1 MSFNLS
7 DWALRHRSMVWYLII
22 VSLVAGVLAYRNLGR
37 EEDPSFTIKIMIITA
52 ILPGA
57 TAEETHEQVTD
68 RIEKKLQE
76 LPNLKFTRSETFP
89 GRALVYV
96 ELTPQTR
103 GPAVTQTWQK
113 IRNMMADIRPE
124 FPAEFAGFLFNDSF
138 GDVYGSI
145 YAFTT
150 DGFSPQEV
158 KTRVEKVRSA
168 VLTLKAAGKV
178 ELIGTQDPVVH
189 VEFSARKL
197 AALGLDQSEVL
208 GTLAA
213 QNAIVPSGVIRTG
226 DELLA
231 VRMSGRFADAEELA
245 AAPLRV
251 GDIFFRLS
259 DVATVTAGFAD
270 PPSALF
276 RYNGKPAVGLIIGM
290 KQGAN
295 ILEFGTE
302 LNALMERVAAELP
315 VGIELH
321 KVADQPKVVEDSVN
335 HFLRSLAEAV
345 AIVLLVS
352 FISLGWRAGFVVTLS
367 IPLVLALTFVILDAM
382 GVTLQRIS
390 LGALIIALGLLVD
403 DAMIAIETMIA
414 RLEAGDSI
422 GRAASHAWT
431 SIAFPMLSGTLVT
444 VAGFIPIGLNSSQ
457 AGEYTL
463 SLFYVIAISLMLSW
477 VVAVLFAPLIGATFL
492 PKAMPHHDSTP
503 GRLRRGFHVLLRG
516 AMRAKWLTVVL
527 TVALFGS
534 SIYGM
539 RFIEQQFFPASD
551 RPELLIDVN
560 LRQNSAIAATD
571 AAMAEL
577 DAWLAT
583 RPEAQYWTTYVGRSA
598 PRFLLSLDAPTPT
611 PFMGQIVVMTR
622 GLEDRNALRDALS
635 EHSAKMAG
643 VDVFTKLI
651 ELGPPVGKP
660 VQYRIMGPDRAALLG
675 EAQALAERLS
685 QDPRL
690 SNITIDEGE
699 PVRVARV
706 VLDQER
712 LRQLGLTQKDVAQA
726 LQTLFEGVTVT
737 ELRNGQTLVD
747 VVARGAEADRSSL
760 ASLSSLQLP
769 SPSGVPVPLLSFAK
783 LDWQMEPPVLHVRNR
798 VPTITVK
805 AAVVGHNQP
814 ATVTADLAPAIAA
827 QMANLPPGTTIE
839 PGGVAESSGESQ
851 APIVAVVPLMV
862 LVILT
867 LVMVQMQSFRLMFI
881 VLAVA
886 PLGLIG
892 VVAAMLPSG
901 QPLGFVA
908 ILGVL
913 ALVGILIR
921 NSLILMAE
929 VEELLEQGRSHWDA
943 LFEASDSRARPIL
956 LTAAAASLA
965 LVPISREVFWAPM
978 AFAMMGG
985 IIAGTLI
992 TLVFAPALYCVVFGV
1007 KPPPRPPQPEAEA
1020 LPESA

>member
-145 YAFTT
+145 YAFTS

-492 PKAMPHHDSTP
+492 PKAMPHHDNTP

-814 ATVTADLAPAIAA
+814 ATVTRDLAPAITA

-892 VVAAMLPSG
+892 VVVAMLPSG

-943 LFEASDSRARPIL
+943 LFETSDSRARPIL

-1007 KPPPRPPQPEAEA
+1007 KPPPRPPLPEPEA
-1020 LPESA
+1020 LPDSA

>member
-1 MSFNLS
+1 MKFNLS

-22 VSLVAGVLAYRNLGR
+22 VSLLAGVMAYRNLGR
-37 EEDPSFTIKIMIITA
+37 EEDPSFTIKIMIVTA
-52 ILPGA
+52 VLPGA
-57 TAEETHEQVTD
+57 TAEETREQVTD

-89 GRALVYV
+89 GRAVV
-96 ELTPQTR
+96 QIELTPETR
-103 GPAVTQTWQK
+103 GEAVTRTWQK
-113 IRNMMADIRPE
+113 VRNMMADIRPD
-124 FPAEFAGFLFNDSF
+124 FPAEFAGFYFNDSF

-145 YAFTT
+145 YAFTA

-158 KTRVEKVRSA
+158 KDRVEKVRSA

-197 AALGLDQSEVL
+197 AALGLDQAQVL

-213 QNAIVPSGVIRTG
+213 QNAIVPSGVIRTE
-226 DELLA
+226 DELVA

-251 GDIFFRLS
+251 GEIFFRLS
-259 DVATVTAGFAD
+259 DVATVRAGFED
-270 PPSALF
+270 PPGDLF

-302 LNALMERVAAELP
+302 LTALMDRIATELP

-321 KVADQPKVVEDSVN
+321 KVADQPRVVEESVN

-345 AIVLLVS
+345 AIVLIVS
-352 FISLGWRAGFVVTLS
+352 FVSLGWRAGLVVTMS
-367 IPLVLALTFVILDAM
+367 IPLVLALTFVILDGM

-422 GRAASHAWT
+422 AKAASHAWT

-492 PKAMPHHDSTP
+492 PKTMPHHDPTP
-503 GRLRRGFHVLLRG
+503 GLLRRAFHGLLRG
-516 AMRAKWLTVVL
+516 AMRAKWLTIVL
-527 TVALFGS
+527 TVTLFGTS
-534 SIYGM
+534 LYGM
-539 RFIEQQFFPASD
+539 RHIEQQFFPASD
-551 RPELLIDVN
+551 RPELLIDVTM
-560 LRQNSAIAATD
+560 RQNSAIAATD

-577 DAWLAT
+577 DQWLAT
-583 RPEAQYWTTYVGRSA
+583 RPEAAYWTTYVGRSS
-598 PRFLLSLDAPTPT
+598 PRFLLSLDAPTPV
-611 PFMGQIVVMTR
+611 PFIGQIVVMTK
-622 GLEDRNALRDALS
+622 GLEDRNALRAALA
-635 EHSAKMAG
+635 EHAAKLPG
-643 VDVFTKLI
+643 VDVFSKLI

-660 VQYRIMGPDRAALLG
+660 VQYRLMGPDRGLLLS
-675 EAQALAERLS
+675 EAQALAERLAEDS
-685 QDPRL
+685 RL

-737 ELRNGQTLVD
+737 ELRDGQTLVD
-747 VVARGAEADRSSL
+747 VVARGAEVDRSSI
-760 ASLSSLQLP
+760 ASLGSLQLP
-769 SPSGVPVPLLSFAK
+769 SPSGVPVPLLSFAT
-783 LDWQMEPPVLHVRNR
+783 LDWQMEPPVLHARNR

-805 AAVVGHNQP
+805 AAVVGANQP
-814 ATVTADLAPAIAA
+814 ATVTKDLAPAIAK
-827 QMANLPPGTTIE
+827 QMAALPAGTTIE

-862 LVILT
+862 LIILT

-929 VEELLEQGRSHWDA
+929 VEELIEAGRSHWDA
-943 LFEASDSRARPIL
+943 VFEASDSRARPIL

-965 LVPISREVFWAPM
+965 LIPISREVFWAPM

-992 TLVFAPALYCVVFGV
+992 TLVFAPALYCAVFGV
-1007 KPPPRPPQPEAEA
+1007 KAPPRPPRPEPEA
-1020 LPESA
+1020 LPGRV

>member
-1007 KPPPRPPQPEAEA
+1007 KPPPRPPLPEPEA

>member
-7 DWALRHRSMVWYLII
+7 DWALRHRSMVWYMII
-22 VSLVAGVLAYRNLGR
+22 VSIVAGVLSYVNLGR
-37 EEDPSFTIKIMIITA
+37 EEDPSFTIKVMFITA
-52 ILPGA
+52 VLPGA
-57 TAEETHEQVTD
+57 TAEETREQVTD
-68 RIEKKLQE
+68 RIEKKMQE
-76 LPNLKFTRSETFP
+76 LENLKFTRSETFP
-89 GRALVYV
+89 GRAVVYV
-96 ELTPQTR
+96 ELTPETR
-103 GPAVTQTWQK
+103 GAAVTQTWLK
-113 IRNMMADIRPE
+113 IRNMMSDLTPQ
-124 FPAEFAGFLFNDSF
+124 FPAEFAGYAISDDF

-145 YAFTT
+145 YAFTA

-158 KTRVEKVRSA
+158 KDRVEEVRSA
-168 VLTLKAAGKV
+168 VLTLPAAGKV

-197 AALGLDQSEVL
+197 AALGLDQSTVL
-208 GTLAA
+208 ATLAA
-213 QNAIVPSGVIRTG
+213 QNAIVPSGIIRTA
-226 DELLA
+226 DELIA
-231 VRMSGRFADAEELA
+231 VRMSGRFAGAEDLA

-251 GDIFFRLS
+251 DDTFFTLA
-259 DVATVTAGFAD
+259 DVAEVRAGFAD
-270 PPSALF
+270 PPSSLF
-276 RYNGKPAVGLIIGM
+276 RYNGQPAVGLIIGM

-295 ILEFGTE
+295 ILDFGAELTE
-302 LNALMERVAAELP
+302 LMDRIATELP

-335 HFLRSLAEAV
+335 HFLRALAEAV

-352 FISLGWRAGFVVTLS
+352 FISLGWRAGLVVTMS

-414 RLEAGDSI
+414 RLEAGDKI
-422 GRAASHAWT
+422 AKAASYAWT

-477 VVAVLFAPLIGATFL
+477 VVAVLFAPLIGATVL
-492 PKAMPHHDSTP
+492 PKHLPHHDPRP
-503 GRLRRGFHVLLRG
+503 GPLRRAFRTLLCA
-516 AMRAKWLTVVL
+516 AMRAKWITILATVL
-527 TVALFGS
+527 LFGS
-534 SIYGM
+534 ALYGM
-539 RFIEQQFFPASD
+539 RHIEQQFFPASD
-551 RPELLIDVN
+551 RPELLVDVTM
-560 LRQNSAIAATD
+560 RQNSAIAATD
-571 AAMAEL
+571 TAMAEL

-598 PRFLLSLDAPTPT
+598 PRFLLSLDTPTPA
-611 PFMGQIVVMTR
+611 PFMGQMVVMTA
-622 GLEDRNALRDALS
+622 GLEDRNALRAALEEKS
-635 EHSAKMAG
+635 RDMAG

-660 VQYRIMGPDRAALLG
+660 VQYRIMGPDRARL
-675 EAQALAERLS
+675 LAEARSLAKVLAD
-685 QDPRL
+685 DPRL

-726 LQTLFEGVTVT
+726 LQTLFEGVTIT
-737 ELRNGQTLVD
+737 ELRDGQTLVD
-747 VVARGAEADRSSL
+747 VVARGAEADRTSL

-769 SPSGVPVPLLSFAK
+769 SPSGVPVPLLSFAH
-783 LDWQMEPPVLHVRNR
+783 LDWQMEPPVLHARNR
-798 VPTITVK
+798 VPTISVK
-805 AAVVGHNQP
+805 AAVTGRNQP
-814 ATVTADLAPAIAA
+814 ATITADLAAKIAA
-827 QMANLPPGTTIE
+827 QLETLPAGYKIE

-867 LVMVQMQSFRLMFI
+867 LVMVQVQSFRLMFI

-892 VVAAMLPSG
+892 VVAAMLPSA

-929 VEELLEQGRSHWDA
+929 VQDLLEKGHSHWRA
-943 LFEASDSRARPIL
+943 VFEASDSRARPIL

-965 LVPISREVFWAPM
+965 LIPISREVFWAPM

-1007 KPPPRPPQPEAEA
+1007 KPPPKGEEAPPEPVSEGA
-1020 LPESA
+1020 